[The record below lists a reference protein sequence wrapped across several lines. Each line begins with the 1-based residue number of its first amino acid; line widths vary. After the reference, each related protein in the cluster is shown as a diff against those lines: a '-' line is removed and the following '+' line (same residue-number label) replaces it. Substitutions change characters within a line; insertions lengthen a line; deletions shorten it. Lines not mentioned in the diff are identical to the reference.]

1 MHTFWCV
8 FAGHPDSRRQKTLM
22 KTETFGN
29 GFKSGFFWKNAS
41 FWCGKVKTEAFE
53 NDDKKINRCDCSH
66 GGEIPGLPR
75 FIVFG
80 RFSVEKKTLRKRWC
94 GQKYFASFSPVW
106 EFWKR
111 SSEFKALVQNAALIY
126 FRPHYLRQIWAWPQY
141 SLTFAGSPLPL
152 FKRHRPQWR

>member
-53 NDDKKINRCDCSH
+53 NDDKKIDRCDCSH
-66 GGEIPGLPR
+66 GGEIPGPPR

-80 RFSVEKKTLRKRWC
+80 RFSVEKKHCENADVGRNILLRFRL
-94 GQKYFASFSPVW
+94 YESFENVVV
-106 EFWKR
+106 
-111 SSEFKALVQNAALIY
+111 SS
-126 FRPHYLRQIWAWPQY
+126 RP
-141 SLTFAGSPLPL
+141 
-152 FKRHRPQWR
+152 